1 MPFTLTSLKPYFT
14 EHFIICNCNVKL
26 ANFHLGPNEQV
37 CAFVKGICDVSGMTI
52 AEGGMGCWQQD
63 IPNSRGPRPR
73 PLESAATAVPA
84 IQDIPTSC
92 RKGACAKQQVQ
103 TQRLLP

>member
-1 MPFTLTSLKPYFT
+1 MPFTLPYLKPYFT
-14 EHFIICNCNVKL
+14 EHFTICNYNVKL

-52 AEGGMGCWQQD
+52 AEGGRGCWQLD

-73 PLESAATAVPA
+73 PLERAARTVPA
-84 IQDIPTSC
+84 IQDIPTS
-92 RKGACAKQQVQ
+92 RQKE
-103 TQRLLP
+103 